1 MAAKSFLWIC
11 IAGLLFLNPGNMP
24 ARNTPKVIAHRGY
37 WKTEGSAQNSVRSLL
52 MAYEAG
58 AYGCEFDVNLTSD
71 GVPVVCHGPK
81 AGDITDIQKAT
92 FAQASEVVLENGE
105 KLPVLEKFL
114 EAAVECTG
122 MRLVLEI
129 KPDSQESE
137 AEVLEKSLELVR
149 RFGLE
154 DRLTLISFS
163 LNVCTLAVKA
173 APDIPVQYLNGDKR
187 PAELHALG
195 IGGIDYHYSVL
206 LRDSTLITEAH
217 DLGMD
222 VNAWTVD
229 DPATM
234 EKLALLG
241 VDYITTNEPVKAQE
255 VLKAE

>member
-1 MAAKSFLWIC
+1 MEANKFFLFC
-11 IAGLLFLNPGNMP
+11 IVGLLLFNAENMT

-37 WKTEGSAQNSVRSLL
+37 WKTEGSAQNSVSSLRK
-52 MAYEAG
+52 AYEAG

-81 AGDITDIQKAT
+81 AGDISDIRKAT
-92 FAQASEVVLENGE
+92 FARASEVVLENGE
-105 KLPVLEKFL
+105 KLPALEEFL

-122 MRLVLEI
+122 MRLILEI
-129 KPDSQESE
+129 KPDSPESE

-187 PAELHALG
+187 PAELHASG
-195 IGGIDYHYSVL
+195 ISGIDYHYSVL
-206 LRDSTLITEAH
+206 LRDRKLVREAH
-217 DLGMD
+217 DLGME

-229 DPATM
+229 NPAKM
-234 EKLALLG
+234 KKLAALG
-241 VDYITTNEPVKAQE
+241 VDYTTTNEPLKAQE
-255 VLKAE
+255 ILK